1 MQTETTFSNDR
12 QEDMI
17 AIVDYD
23 AGNINSVEKAVRHL
37 GFPCVTTRDADE
49 IKNAS
54 ALILPGVGAFGAA
67 MGNLEKYDLVDPVKD
82 YIGSGRPFLGICL
95 GLQLLYEESE
105 EDPGVKGLGI
115 LSGSIKRIP
124 QKDGLKV
131 PNIGWNSLDLSGDGR
146 LFAGIPDGA
155 FVYFVHSYYL
165 SATDRDTVKASIDYG
180 TRIDAS
186 VEKDNIFACQFH
198 PEKSSATGLR
208 ILQNFLETA

>member
-1 MQTETTFSNDR
+1 
-12 QEDMI
+12 MI

-67 MGNLEKYDLVDPVKD
+67 MANLSKYDLVDPVKD

-115 LSGSIKRIP
+115 LSGRIKRIP
-124 QKDGLKV
+124 KKEGLKV
-131 PNIGWNSLDLSGDGR
+131 PNIGWNSLELSGGGR
-146 LFAGIPDGA
+146 LFEGIPDGA
-155 FVYFVHSYYL
+155 FVYFVHSFYL

-208 ILQNFLETA
+208 ILQNFLEIA